1 MVSKA
6 LECVTDNLDHIQ
18 DSYTTS
24 LVTYTLVLADHP
36 KAGIMMSRLKNKA
49 VSKGGSFRQDML
61 FTSNTLKIT

>member
-36 KAGIMMSRLKNKA
+36 KAGIMMSRLKNNA
-49 VSKGGSFRQDML
+49 VSKGGNFLLL
-61 FTSNTLKIT
+61 FIIV

>member
-6 LECVTDNLDHIQ
+6 LSCVTDNLIQIQ

-36 KAGIMMSRLKNKA
+36 KAGLMISRLKNKA
-49 VSKGGSFRQDML
+49 VSSEGGR
-61 FTSNTLKIT
+61 I